1 MKFGD
6 ISLKSALVALSLAEF
21 AVGFLP
27 RLGIG
32 TEVGARSAVTA
43 NSVTPAGYA
52 FSIWG
57 VIFLTL
63 IAYAVVYAWRGTNAK
78 VARRLAIAMAANALW
93 SLYVQSFA
101 IDFISVAIITVGLT
115 AALLA
120 LGAAVSSDQSG
131 LERMLARAGA
141 GLLAGWLTVA
151 AAANIAAAMQY
162 AGMSFGDL
170 GEPVV
175 ALLLLLAFGGLAIL
189 TAGRTRSYYYAAA
202 AIWGLAAVAV
212 KRWDAGATMDLVIA
226 GAVTALAFAILG
238 MVVAARRAKT

>member
-1 MKFGD
+1 MKLGD
-6 ISLKSALVALSLAEF
+6 ISLKSALVILSLAEF
-21 AVGFLP
+21 AAGFLP
-27 RLGIG
+27 RIGIG
-32 TEVGARSAVTA
+32 TEVAARSAVTE

-63 IAYAVVYAWRGTNAK
+63 IAYAAVYAWRGTDVK
-78 VARRLAIAMAANALW
+78 IARRLAIAMAANTLW

-101 IDFISVAIITVGLT
+101 IDFVSVAIILTGLS

-120 LGAAVSSDQSG
+120 LGGAVRSEQAG
-131 LERMLARAGA
+131 IERLLSRAGA

-151 AAANIAAAMQY
+151 AAANIAAAMQH

-170 GEPVV
+170 GEPTV

-189 TAGRTRSYYYAAA
+189 AAGRTRSFYYAGA
-202 AIWGLAAVAV
+202 AIWGLAAVAAR
-212 KRWDAGATMDLVIA
+212 RWEAGSAMDLVIA
-226 GAVTALAFAILG
+226 GAVIALAVAILG
-238 MVVAARRAKT
+238 MVFAARRARA